1 MLRNRSGQALVDYTL
16 ILLLTAGVV
25 VLVIFTLGSQILA
38 VLRSTASTLQL
49 GS

>member
-1 MLRNRSGQALVDYTL
+1 MLRNRRGQALVDYTL

-38 VLRSTASTLQL
+38 VLRSTATTLQIA
-49 GS
+49 

>member
-1 MLRNRSGQALVDYTL
+1 VSRNRSGQALVDYTL
-16 ILLLTAGVV
+16 ILLLTTGVV

-38 VLRSTASTLQL
+38 VLHSTASTLQL